1 MKVKADNGVIT
12 NLSFLLRDIRFAIV
26 LSPRKIV
33 ITHTNIFVDK
43 KSTPIK
49 TLVCCSKTKPIINRI
64 KEFATLAI
72 RNFFGKT
79 L

>member
-1 MKVKADNGVIT
+1 MKVIPDNGVIR

-26 LSPRKIV
+26 LMPRKIV

-43 KSTPIK
+43 KFKPFM
-49 TLVCCSKTKPIINRI
+49 TLVCCRKIKPINKRI
-64 KEFATLAI
+64 KVLTALTI